1 MFNGKVLVATDG
13 SPASE
18 RAVQTAAELAAAAG
32 ASLTAVAVVEPY
44 PYSGV
49 GESSA
54 VAGVEYQSRVGAEAS
69 ARLARAKEIAA
80 GAGVDCRTSMQE
92 ASEVYRGVLI
102 AAEQMSA
109 GLIVMASHGRRGLS
123 ALVLGSETQRVLA
136 HTGVPV
142 LIVR

>member
-13 SPASE
+13 SAPSE
-18 RAVQTAAELAAAAG
+18 RAVQTASELAALVG
-32 ASLTAVAVVEPY
+32 ATLTAVTVVEPY

-54 VAGVEYQSRVGAEAS
+54 VAGVDYQSRVGAEAS
-69 ARLARAKEIAA
+69 GRLAKAKHVAA
-80 GAGVDCRTSMQE
+80 GSGVDCRTSMQE
-92 ASEVYRGVLI
+92 ASEVYRGVLM
-102 AAEQMSA
+102 AAEQTGA

-123 ALVLGSETQRVLA
+123 ALLLGSEAQRVLV
-136 HTGVPV
+136 HSGVPV